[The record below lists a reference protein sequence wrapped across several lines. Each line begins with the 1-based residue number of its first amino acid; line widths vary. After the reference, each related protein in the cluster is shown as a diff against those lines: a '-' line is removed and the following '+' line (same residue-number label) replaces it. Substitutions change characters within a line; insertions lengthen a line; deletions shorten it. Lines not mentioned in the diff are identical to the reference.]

1 MAGVPLLSVIDCRLG
16 VVVPSGC
23 DGVDVVVVG
32 GKAQLVLLPVCE
44 RTMGL
49 SRCRVPRLRRGSEVV
64 PLLLW

>member
-1 MAGVPLLSVIDCRLG
+1 MSSVIDCRLG
-16 VVVPSGC
+16 SVVVPSGC
-23 DGVDVVVVG
+23 DGVDVVVG